1 MISQADKEYLL
12 SLKPED
18 LKFDLL
24 VELFGDTTSVYD
36 NIKSSRKSRFKTT
49 DELIL
54 EPKDY
59 FVKEKTQT
67 TVGRFIYNKY
77 IIERVGLQDIVGY
90 VNFPITDS
98 GNSKIESI
106 LSLAL
111 ADDKMTMEQ
120 FVEYIDMRDNLG
132 MQLHSVI
139 TTSFTMNTIR
149 TPKPIQIKKKELFDK
164 YDKELNNGDIIAS
177 EKIEKELVAASKK
190 VLEGDPGMDLYNS
203 GARGNFGNYKN
214 MNLFK
219 GATADPST
227 GKFDIIRSSFMDG
240 IQKQDIPSFG
250 TAVVTGSYPKA
261 VGQLTHLH
269 SNMMIKNLFNCW
281 ETLTLGNQQQST

>member
-24 VELFGDTTSVYD
+24 VELFGDTTSVCD

-77 IIERVGLQDIVGY
+77 IIERVGLQDIIGY

-149 TPKPIQIKKKELFDK
+149 TPKSIQIKKKELFDK

-261 VGQLTHLH
+261 VGEHCSL
-269 SNMMIKNLFNCW
+269 S
-281 ETLTLGNQQQST
+281 